1 MLEVLLLIGVV
12 ALAALVA
19 TFAFLTLRNVIER
32 VKKKIIEKRVK
43 RVIVEH
49 VRKVEEEANRNK
61 KKITNLD
68 DLDNLEKLFG
78 KQGLVE
84 AAINADDTVDVDSV
98 RILQTDKIDD
108 ALKRA
113 LEQEDG
119 CMIIGK

>member
-12 ALAALVA
+12 ALAALVV
-19 TFAFLTLRNVIER
+19 TFVFLTLRNVIER

-49 VRKVEEEANRNK
+49 VKKVEEEANRNK

-68 DLDNLEKLFG
+68 DLENLEKLFG

-84 AAINADDTVDVDSV
+84 AEIKADDTVDVDSV